1 VAADPGPPRLDW
13 ARDGHDWPHRASSR
27 FVQSGGL
34 RWHLQVFGPPPDRVP
49 TVLLLHGTGAAS
61 HSWRG
66 LAPLLAGSFH
76 VVAPDLPGH
85 GFSGMPPPRGLSL
98 PGMAAAVGALLR
110 TLQLSPALVV
120 GHSAGA
126 AVGTRL
132 LLDGGC
138 PARGLVG
145 LNGAWLPFGGLPGQF
160 FSPAARL
167 LAGLGNATPA
177 RLFARLAA
185 HGPVLDRLL
194 TGTGSSIDPAGRR
207 CYARLAAN
215 PGHVAGA
222 LTMMA
227 HWELR
232 PLVRD
237 LPRLSTSLLMIVG
250 THDKTVPP
258 SQSAHVA
265 RLVPQASLLSL
276 EGLGHLAHEERP
288 QPVADAI
295 AALAGRLR
303 LPGIAGVC

>member
-1 VAADPGPPRLDW
+1 VAADPGPPRPDW
-13 ARDGHDWPHRASSR
+13 ARDGRDWPHREASR
-27 FVQSGGL
+27 FVSSGGL
-34 RWHLQVFGPPPDRVP
+34 RWHLQTFGPPPDRAP
-49 TVLLLHGTGAAS
+49 SVLLLHGTGAAT

-85 GFSGMPPPRGLSL
+85 GFTGMPAPRTLSL
-98 PGMAAAVGALLR
+98 PGIAGAVATLLR
-110 TLQLSPALVV
+110 TLGVSPALVV

-126 AVGTRL
+126 AIGARL
-132 LLDGGC
+132 LLDGDGT
-138 PARGLVG
+138 ARGLVG

-167 LAGLGNATPA
+167 LAGFGNATPA

-194 TGTGSSIDPAGRR
+194 TGTGSSIDAAGRR

-227 HWELR
+227 HWDLR
-232 PLVRD
+232 PLLRD
-237 LPRLSTSLLMIVG
+237 LPRLDAVLLAIVG
-250 THDKTVPP
+250 TYDKTVPP
-258 SQSAHVA
+258 SQSARVV
-265 RLVPQASLLSL
+265 RLVPQATVLLL
-276 EGLGHLAHEERP
+276 DGLGHLAHEEQP

-295 AALAGRLR
+295 GALAARIRGA
-303 LPGIAGVC
+303 GIA